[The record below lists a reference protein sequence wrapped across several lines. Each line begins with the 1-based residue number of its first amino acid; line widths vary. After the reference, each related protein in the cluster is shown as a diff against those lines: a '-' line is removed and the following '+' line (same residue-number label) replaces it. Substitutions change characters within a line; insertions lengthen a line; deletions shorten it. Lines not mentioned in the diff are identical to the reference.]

1 MKVVFIS
8 SLLPSGHFSQI
19 LTNALNKQ
27 KNLKLTVYTDENQRN
42 LLIKNCGKIK
52 TVWSRTG
59 KFIFQILSQVKKDK
73 PDIVHI
79 QQEFNMY
86 GSYKSVFL
94 FPYLVFLLRI
104 FGYKVIVTIHAAV
117 YKNQVNREFIS
128 FFTTKKSLVITPFTL
143 KIFFYYTFKLAS
155 FFSHAVICHTHLLKD
170 ILTSDWDVNPD
181 KIIVIPT
188 GIPVKKISCA
198 KKEKHFFY
206 FGYLVR
212 RKGLDYVFTG
222 FSQFIKKNKDYKLI
236 LAGGIIQ
243 GQEEAFAE
251 IKQMIHRY
259 HLEKNIIVRGFID
272 DEKEL
277 GELYAKATAVVIPAK
292 ISMGSSGPL
301 YHAQSFGKC
310 IIASNIGHFK
320 EDINHLYDGIL
331 VDHDQW
337 KNIFEFVVN
346 HPEIVEEIERN
357 VRKKAKTKSADAIAK
372 KHIEVYRLLY

>member
-1 MKVVFIS
+1 MKIVLIS

-19 LTNALNKQ
+19 LTNALSKQ
-27 KNLKLTVYTDENQRN
+27 KNLKLIVYTDENRQN
-42 LLIKNCGKIK
+42 LSIKNCGKIK

-59 KFIFQILSQVKKDK
+59 KFIFQILSQIKKDK
-73 PDIVHI
+73 PDIIHI

-94 FPYLVFLLRI
+94 FPYLILLLRI
-104 FGYKVIVTIHAAV
+104 SGYKVIATIHAAV

-128 FFTTKKSLVITPFTL
+128 LFTTKKSFVIRPFSL
-143 KIFFYYTFKLAS
+143 KILFYYTFRLTS
-155 FFSHAVICHTHLLKD
+155 LFSHAVICHTHLLKD
-170 ILTSDWDVNPD
+170 ILSADWGVNPD
-181 KIIVIPT
+181 KIFVIPT
-188 GIPVKKISCA
+188 GIPAKKIIRA
-198 KKEKHFFY
+198 KKEKYFFY

-212 RKGLDYVFTG
+212 RKGLDYVFAG
-222 FSQFIKKNKDYKLI
+222 FSEFVKKNRDYKLI

-251 IKQMIHRY
+251 IKKMIHAY
-259 HLEKNIIVRGFID
+259 HLEKNCFVRGFID
-272 DEKEL
+272 DEIEL
-277 GELYAKATAVVIPAK
+277 GELYAKAIAVVIPAK
-292 ISMGSSGPL
+292 VSMGSSGPL

-337 KNIFEFVVN
+337 KNVFEFVVN
-346 HPEIVEEIERN
+346 HPEIVEEIEGN

-372 KHIEVYRLLY
+372 KHIEVYGSLC

>member
-19 LTNALNKQ
+19 LTSALSKQ
-27 KNLKLTVYTDENQRN
+27 KNLKLTVYTDENQLN

-59 KFIFQILSQVKKDK
+59 KFIFQIFSQVKKDK
-73 PDIVHI
+73 PDIIHI

-94 FPYLVFLLRI
+94 FPYLPLLLRI
-104 FGYKVIVTIHAAV
+104 FGYKVIITIHAAV

-128 FFTTKKSLVITPFTL
+128 LFTTKKSLFITPFTL
-143 KIFFYYTFKLAS
+143 KIFFYYIFKLTS
-155 FFSHAVICHTHLLKD
+155 LFSHALICHTHLLKD
-170 ILTSDWDVNPD
+170 ILTSDWGINPD
-181 KIIVIPT
+181 KIFVIPT
-188 GIPVKKISCA
+188 GIPSKKIILA
-198 KKEKHFFY
+198 KKEKYFFY

-222 FSQFIKKNKDYKLI
+222 FSQFVKKNEDYKLI

-243 GQEEAFAE
+243 GQEEAFSE
-251 IKQMIHRY
+251 IKEMIHTYR
-259 HLEKNIIVRGFID
+259 LEKNIIIRGFIN
-272 DEKEL
+272 DETEL

-310 IIASNIGHFK
+310 IIASNVGHFK

-331 VDHDQW
+331 VDNDQW

-357 VRKKAKTKSADAIAK
+357 VRKKTKIKSADAIAK
-372 KHIEVYRLLY
+372 KHIKVYRLLY

>member
-19 LTNALNKQ
+19 LTNALSKQ
-27 KNLKLTVYTDENQRN
+27 KNIKLIVYTDENRRN

-59 KFIFQILSQVKKDK
+59 KFIFQILSQIKKDK
-73 PDIVHI
+73 PDIIHI

-94 FPYLVFLLRI
+94 FPYLILLLRI

-117 YKNQVNREFIS
+117 YKNQVSREFIS
-128 FFTTKKSLVITPFTL
+128 LFTTKKSFVIRPFTL
-143 KIFFYYTFKLAS
+143 KIFFYYIFKLTS
-155 FFSHAVICHTHLLKD
+155 LFSHSVVCHTHLLKD
-170 ILTSDWDVNPD
+170 ILTSDWGVNLN

-188 GIPVKKISCA
+188 GIPAKKNIRV
-198 KKEKHFFY
+198 KKEKYFFY

-222 FSQFIKKNKDYKLI
+222 FSQFIKKNKDYTLI

-251 IKQMIHRY
+251 IKEMIHTY

-272 DEKEL
+272 DENEL
-277 GELYAKATAVVIPAK
+277 GELYAKATAVIIPAK

-301 YHAQSFGKC
+301 YHAQSYGKC

-346 HPEIVEEIERN
+346 HPEIVEEIEKN
-357 VRKKAKTKSADAIAK
+357 VRQKAKTKSADAIAK
-372 KHIEVYRLLY
+372 KHIEVYDSLC